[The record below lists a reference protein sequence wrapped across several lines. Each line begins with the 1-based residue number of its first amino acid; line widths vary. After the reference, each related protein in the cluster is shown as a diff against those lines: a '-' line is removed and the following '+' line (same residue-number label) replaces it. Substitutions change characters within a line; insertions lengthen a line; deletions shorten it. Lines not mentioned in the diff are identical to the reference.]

1 MSKVKTVKDSTARL
15 VRFNSADD
23 NEDDGIRKSRR
34 LRGQDPPL
42 QLDPLN
48 IPLTGPQELRVRE
61 EKNTARGRTNQKPKG
76 AGLLSG
82 LLRRN
87 RTERSKS
94 EDSEG
99 SDHPKESTSDP
110 EGKRTGARKKPTFG
124 RERSRSYT
132 SQSSQSSR
140 SPSRERKRGNPR
152 QPNLDWENPL
162 RTIASTG
169 GRRPVRPP
177 PPHWGVK
184 QYGGTS
190 TTQQKC
196 IRWRCVT
203 WLKSAVNE
211 ILSTK
216 CEVALKITHNLLH

>member
-61 EKNTARGRTNQKPKG
+61 EKNTDRGRSNQKPKG

-94 EDSEG
+94 EDSEDPTIPRRVRVTLREKERELG
-99 SDHPKESTSDP
+99 KSRRLDGKDHGRILLSP
-110 EGKRTGARKKPTFG
+110 ARAHVVLL
-124 RERSRSYT
+124 
-132 SQSSQSSR
+132 
-140 SPSRERKRGNPR
+140 GNEKGVTLVNR
-152 QPNLDWENPL
+152 
-162 RTIASTG
+162 ISTG
-169 GRRPVRPP
+169 KTP
-177 PPHWGVK
+177 
-184 QYGGTS
+184 
-190 TTQQKC
+190 
-196 IRWRCVT
+196 
-203 WLKSAVNE
+203 
-211 ILSTK
+211 
-216 CEVALKITHNLLH
+216 